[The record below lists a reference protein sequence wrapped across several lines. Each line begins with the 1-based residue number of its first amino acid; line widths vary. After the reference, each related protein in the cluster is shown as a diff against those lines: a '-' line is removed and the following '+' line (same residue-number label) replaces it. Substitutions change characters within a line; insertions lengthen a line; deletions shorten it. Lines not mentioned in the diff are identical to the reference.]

1 MTGAKPTDGNATGGP
16 GPGVVLRHATEDDQ
30 PRIVG
35 LVDEWFGGRR
45 VQHLVVRAWFRHFG
59 STSWLA
65 KDEAGRPIG
74 VLLGFRSPDRPADA
88 VVHLVA
94 VGPNRRRQGVGR
106 SLVDAFRG
114 QLEGAGVTTLTALA
128 RPDEPV
134 AIAFFRALSFRPDEG
149 PGSRNLFSVPAFPDH
164 EGAGEDRVVF
174 VHPIGAGSATLGTA
188 GD

>member
-1 MTGAKPTDGNATGGP
+1 LTGGKATGGIATGGP
-16 GPGVVLRHATEDDQ
+16 GPGDVLRHATEDDQ
-30 PRIVG
+30 PRIAG

-65 KDEAGRPIG
+65 EDEAGRPIG
-74 VLLGFRSPDRPADA
+74 VLLGFQSQDRPAEA

-106 SLVDAFRG
+106 SLVDAFRA
-114 QLEGAGVTTLTALA
+114 QVEEAGVTTLTALA
-128 RPDEPV
+128 WPDEPV
-134 AIAFFRALSFRPDEG
+134 AIAFFRALSFRPDAG
-149 PGSRNLFSVPAFPDH
+149 PGSRNLFGVPTFPDH
-164 EGAGEDRVVF
+164 DGAGEDRVAF
-174 VHPIGAGSATLGTA
+174 VHPIGAGSVTLGSA